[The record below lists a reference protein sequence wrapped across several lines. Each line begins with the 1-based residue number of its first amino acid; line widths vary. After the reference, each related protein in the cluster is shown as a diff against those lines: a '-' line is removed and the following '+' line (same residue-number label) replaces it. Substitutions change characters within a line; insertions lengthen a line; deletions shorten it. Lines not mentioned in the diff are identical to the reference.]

1 MGSFACV
8 GNFGLSLEHQ
18 EICLDTVPKAFE
30 GAIKS
35 NFERNEM
42 QSSLEELRVEMS
54 SIQSA
59 SIQYFLYVRFQSGAA
74 EHYWKIQRMM
84 QQACVATCNREGWK
98 IENPDSTFQI
108 PPTSVP
114 QK

>member
-1 MGSFACV
+1 M
-8 GNFGLSLEHQ
+8 
-18 EICLDTVPKAFE
+18 DTAPKAFE

-59 SIQYFLYVRFQSGAA
+59 SIQYFLYVRLKSEAA

-84 QQACVATCNREGWK
+84 QQACVATCNSEGWK

-114 QK
+114 QR

>member
-1 MGSFACV
+1 
-8 GNFGLSLEHQ
+8 
-18 EICLDTVPKAFE
+18 
-30 GAIKS
+30 
-35 NFERNEM
+35 M

-59 SIQYFLYVRFQSGAA
+59 SIQYFLYVQMKSEAA

-98 IENPDSTFQI
+98 SKNPDSTFQI